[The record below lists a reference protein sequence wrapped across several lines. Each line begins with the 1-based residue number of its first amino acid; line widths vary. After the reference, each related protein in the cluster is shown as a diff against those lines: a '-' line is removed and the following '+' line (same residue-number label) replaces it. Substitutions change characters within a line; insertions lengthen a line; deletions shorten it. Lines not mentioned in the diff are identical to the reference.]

1 MCNVEVTS
9 KTDLSLDYLDDCAG
23 VSILVVQCRFECR
36 KTAVLTNFHSS
47 CNFGFSR
54 NTRQSLVSMIKNA
67 KKTAPTSFILA

>member
-1 MCNVEVTS
+1 MCNIEVTS

-23 VSILVVQCRFECR
+23 VSILVFKCR

-67 KKTAPTSFILA
+67 KKTAPSFILA

>member
-1 MCNVEVTS
+1 MCNIEVTS

-23 VSILVVQCRFECR
+23 VSILVQCRFKCR

-47 CNFGFSR
+47 CDFGFSR

-67 KKTAPTSFILA
+67 KKTAPSFILA